1 MPWSLVKL
9 DQHDQPN
16 QLSKGTHRAIWLE
29 PVWRSE
35 VWLWLWRSEVWL
47 WLWSNV
53 VDEDDVDDDHM
64 IMMIHKHSLEWL
76 LVLLPSLSLMILI
89 ATACYYHD
97 MSWLWCFFVPRGV
110 RSTRQGKM
118 PKLIKQHTSAC
129 QWRGTGCWTH
139 TVAERKSLYVFVPR
153 AESGVRGKGKCQ
165 NWLSNTHQLAN
176 GAAQAAE
183 PIQSQKESLC
193 MSLCVHELDG

>member
-1 MPWSLVKL
+1 MKPGEIGSTWSTK
-9 DQHDQPN
+9 
-16 QLSKGTHRAIWLE
+16 SAIKGHPPCYLAGASLA
-29 PVWRSE
+29 
-35 VWLWLWRSEVWL
+35 
-47 WLWSNV
+47 LWSV
-53 VDEDDVDDDHM
+53 TLALALWSVTLALIQCCRWGWCWWWSYDHDDSQAFIRM
-64 IMMIHKHSLEWL
+64 IASIIAL
-76 LVLLPSLSLMILI
+76 SLSLMILI